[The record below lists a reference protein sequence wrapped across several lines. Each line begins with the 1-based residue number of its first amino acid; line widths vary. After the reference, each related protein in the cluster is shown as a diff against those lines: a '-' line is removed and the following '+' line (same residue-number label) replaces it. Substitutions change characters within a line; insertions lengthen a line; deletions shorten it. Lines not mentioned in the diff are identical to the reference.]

1 MNSEPLVIRCK
12 KCNKELTNSTKTS
25 SCGCP
30 NQATI
35 CGDKITAVDLSQVVV
50 TRGLTK
56 KESSSILS
64 KDDLAFQE
72 ARRQRKVRKM
82 EFEVR

>member
-1 MNSEPLVIRCK
+1 MNSETLTIRCK
-12 KCNKELTNSTKTS
+12 SCNKELTSSAKRKT
-25 SCGCP
+25 CGCP

-50 TRGLTK
+50 TGGLTK
-56 KESSSILS
+56 KQSSSILTQ
-64 KDDLAFQE
+64 DDLAFQE